1 MLDWDAPALVRTTTV
16 DTDGFLNIQP
26 AYSGAPPGIT
36 GGPGGGPGM
45 VPLYPSGFLSRP
57 RDPDVDAEGTPSF
70 GASCA
75 YFYYG
80 DQGYALPLFDSRL
93 VAVVPAPE
101 KGGWVQWADTGNG
114 VVSLLTMSGTD
125 GTVAITVPTGA
136 TIRLNAP
143 SGRSL
148 VVSATGADV
157 IGTVTAG
164 VVSADDPGVAP
175 APGTI
180 AGPLA
185 THLANIEAWA
195 LQADIAITALYTL
208 LGVVPPPPPYVAA
221 VAARVATAATIA
233 GVYPGGMTAT
243 RLNAR

>member
-1 MLDWDAPALVRTTTV
+1 
-16 DTDGFLNIQP
+16 
-26 AYSGAPPGIT
+26 
-36 GGPGGGPGM
+36 
-45 VPLYPSGFLSRP
+45 
-57 RDPDVDAEGTPSF
+57 
-70 GASCA
+70 
-75 YFYYG
+75 
-80 DQGYALPLFDSRL
+80 
-93 VAVVPAPE
+93 
-101 KGGWVQWADTGNG
+101 
-114 VVSLLTMSGTD
+114 VSLLTMSGTD
-125 GTVAITVPTGA
+125 GTVDVTVPTGA

-143 SGRSL
+143 SGRRL
-148 VVSATGADV
+148 TVSATGADV

-164 VVSADDPGVAP
+164 VVSADDPGAAP

-195 LQADIAITALYTL
+195 VQADVAITALYTL